1 MEASSS
7 VVQDAWLWSGSRK
20 ILLTEESDVGDVDM
34 QDEMY
39 DMGVEA
45 DEALVQV
52 EGTASGSP
60 DQLINLE
67 GVTVDDVLQ
76 IEFSTPEEASGF
88 YNNYNRLKGRVFE
101 RRNGWKKL
109 DRKREHKVVT
119 RCGCLAEMR
128 IKKKDETGNWYVSR
142 FIDEHNHEM
151 VSEKFVNYLRSHR
164 KISEVEIAQLTNMRG
179 IGISIPKIYESFAAQ
194 LGGFNKV
201 SFTKQDMYNEIR
213 RQRELQGGDS
223 MVDECGVVD
232 VEWVKDLYRKKNS
245 WATAYIRGRFFAGI
259 RTTSRCESLHAK
271 LGRFV
276 ESRYRVLEFV
286 TNFQRCIDFLHDN
299 EDELEFRSCYGTPVL
314 QTEFVELKKSGWSKF
329 TQEMF
334 WRFRESLR
342 RCVRVRIFESKVTD
356 QCHIYRIEKYRRPDM
371 RWIVVWEPV
380 TNNFRCTCMR
390 MESFGLPCVHILAVC
405 VKLDLCALPDS
416 LVLRRWAKTA
426 KLTIGSGE
434 ETTDHAATYRSRLGA
449 FSQICKRLGW
459 VACMSDEDFKQYS
472 KKLLSDAVVLEI

>member
-213 RQRELQGGDS
+213 RQRELQGGDVNAAIRFLEGVAR
-223 MVDECGVVD
+223 VD
-232 VEWVKDLYRKKNS
+232 
-245 WATAYIRGRFFAGI
+245 GR
-259 RTTSRCESLHAK
+259 
-271 LGRFV
+271 
-276 ESRYRVLEFV
+276 
-286 TNFQRCIDFLHDN
+286 
-299 EDELEFRSCYGTPVL
+299 
-314 QTEFVELKKSGWSKF
+314 
-329 TQEMF
+329 MF
-334 WRFRESLR
+334 WRY
-342 RCVRVRIFESKVTD
+342 KVGSEEHLHD
-356 QCHIYRIEKYRRPDM
+356 LFWSDGRSQDDYA
-371 RWIVVWEPV
+371 V
-380 TNNFRCTCMR
+380 
-390 MESFGLPCVHILAVC
+390 FGDVLAF
-405 VKLDLCALPDS
+405 D
-416 LVLRRWAKTA
+416 
-426 KLTIGSGE
+426 
-434 ETTDHAATYRSRLGA
+434 ATYGRNKYNLPVVV
-449 FSQICKRLGW
+449 FSGVNHHNQTYVFATAMVSCESQESYIW
-459 VACMSDEDFKQYS
+459 VLQ
-472 KKLLSDAVVLEI
+472 

>member
-1 MEASSS
+1 
-7 VVQDAWLWSGSRK
+7 
-20 ILLTEESDVGDVDM
+20 
-34 QDEMY
+34 
-39 DMGVEA
+39 
-45 DEALVQV
+45 
-52 EGTASGSP
+52 
-60 DQLINLE
+60 
-67 GVTVDDVLQ
+67 
-76 IEFSTPEEASGF
+76 
-88 YNNYNRLKGRVFE
+88 
-101 RRNGWKKL
+101 
-109 DRKREHKVVT
+109 
-119 RCGCLAEMR
+119 
-128 IKKKDETGNWYVSR
+128 
-142 FIDEHNHEM
+142 
-151 VSEKFVNYLRSHR
+151 
-164 KISEVEIAQLTNMRG
+164 
-179 IGISIPKIYESFAAQ
+179 
-194 LGGFNKV
+194 
-201 SFTKQDMYNEIR
+201 
-213 RQRELQGGDS
+213 

-449 FSQICKRLGW
+449 FSQICKRLRPAEPMVTSGL
-459 VACMSDEDFKQYS
+459 VRQGIKDPVRVRTKGTGRCSQAAPSVGKKRRKCSTCGRLGHRRTRCPNAPSQASLRPRDDFVLNRMTQEVQGGEKAVRTKKRKIGCDPSIVHQRIFSDSTTCIGECS
-472 KKLLSDAVVLEI
+472 